1 MTVPAVPVNVGLLT
15 VPAGVPVTEI
25 SSSVPVKVGC
35 EIVPLGVK
43 LPVDVS
49 VLPVN
54 LSSVPVPV
62 KVGWDA
68 VFVLTLVAM
77 V

>member
-1 MTVPAVPVNVGLLT
+1 MTVPAVPVKVGLLI

-25 SSSVPVKVGC
+25 SASVPVNVSC

-49 VLPVN
+49 VLPMN
-54 LSSVPVPV
+54 LSSAPVPV
-62 KVGWDA
+62 KVGWEA
-68 VFVLTLVAM
+68 VFVLTLVAID
-77 V
+77 